1 MIHLLNINKQHF
13 KNYIDF
19 NSTLPIEPYQLMYT
33 DNLSDKYNLKNITK
47 YLEYIDINEFDSI
60 AITKNSYNSL
70 TIKNNSDYYLYL
82 NNKNKIEQ

>member
-1 MIHLLNINKQHF
+1 
-13 KNYIDF
+13 
-19 NSTLPIEPYQLMYT
+19 MYT
-33 DNLSDKYNLKNITK
+33 DNLSDKDNLKNVIK

-82 NNKNKIEQ
+82 NNKDKIEQ